1 MSMPANTCPHNDR
14 KRFIFSLRLVG
25 EMNSFVK
32 LHSNFGKKN
41 MIFNGYEK
49 KSQGK
54 PGKE

>member
-1 MSMPANTCPHNDR
+1 
-14 KRFIFSLRLVG
+14 
-25 EMNSFVK
+25 MNSFVK

-41 MIFNGYEK
+41 MIFNGNEK